1 MLGLLVPPR
10 EVQRVVPVH
19 SALDAQLLPE
29 DLGATQVPTV
39 ELEATPSQKLGVA
52 QAKPLVHLA
61 PLARAG
67 MHWPAAFV
75 LALVQPEPF

>member
-1 MLGLLVPPR
+1 
-10 EVQRVVPVH
+10 VH
-19 SALDAQLLPE
+19 SALEAHDEPT

-39 ELEATPSQKLGVA
+39 ELEATPSQKLGVE

-67 MHWPAAFV
+67 IHWPAAFV
-75 LALVQPEPF
+75 LALVQPEPFW